1 MTFANIAPSRHFSLY
16 CLIFVVLYFAF
27 EACLVSLASRG
38 AGLDDAELASN
49 LSFWNWGYGGSQPP
63 LYTWIAHGLTQMFG
77 LQLAVFQGLKFSLLA
92 SIFLAVYAGL
102 RFFDVPRGL
111 AACAMLSMFLLPDIS
126 WNSQYTL
133 THSIM
138 GTAGAAWCFASLAG
152 FIKKRSWLWAVL
164 FGLSVAAAIL
174 GKYNGAFFVLALLI
188 AGFVLPQ
195 TRHVL
200 KTRIF
205 ALALPVAVLVMAPA
219 LVFMAMHPASVLQR
233 TAKFKAGQSGNMAL
247 DRLTGLLDFTI
258 AGLSF
263 AALALAVA
271 LVIWL
276 INRNK
281 ESRGKTSDPVKSATR
296 FIGVVL
302 LAGFLLM
309 GISIVAV
316 GATHVRA
323 RWLQPVLFLIP
334 AWLTLLFAGMRWRV
348 AKGFGIAG
356 FIAALLVPPV
366 LLNNVRLNLANRK
379 EPVQNLDYPAL
390 EQDLK
395 RQGPVTTILASR
407 TLMSGNMRL
416 LDPDIK
422 TLTAETPG
430 ALQRLMRPLVVLWE
444 DTLAMPPYL
453 QTIVERAQI
462 SQQQP
467 VHSFALHSR
476 GWGRETDHTIYYI
489 YVP

>member
-1 MTFANIAPSRHFSLY
+1 MSSANAVFSRRFSLY
-16 CLIFVVLYFAF
+16 AIVFVVLYFAF

-63 LYTWIAHGLTQMFG
+63 LYTWIAHGLTQVFG
-77 LQLAVFQGLKFSLLA
+77 LHLAVLQGLKFTLLA

-102 RFFDVPRGL
+102 RLFDVPPGF
-111 AACAMLSMFLLPDIS
+111 AACAMLSLFLSPDIG

-133 THSIM
+133 THSVM
-138 GTAGAAWCFASLAG
+138 GTAGAAWCFASIAG
-152 FIKKRSWLWAVL
+152 FIKKRSWVWAVL

-174 GKYNGAFFVLALLI
+174 GKYNGTFFVLALLV
-188 AGFVLPQ
+188 AGFAVPQ
-195 TRHVL
+195 TRRAL
-200 KTRIF
+200 KTRTF
-205 ALALPVAVLVMAPA
+205 TLALPVAVLAMAPA
-219 LVFMAMHPASVLQR
+219 LVFMAMHPESVLQR
-233 TAKFKAGQSGNMAL
+233 TAKFKVGQSGHVVL
-247 DRLTGLLDFTI
+247 DRLTGLLDFAV

-263 AALALAVA
+263 AALALVVA

-276 INRNK
+276 INRK
-281 ESRGKTSDPVKSATR
+281 GESRGETSERVKSAAH
-296 FIGVVL
+296 FIGMVL
-302 LAGFLLM
+302 LVGFVLM

-334 AWLTLLFAGMRWRV
+334 VWLTLLFAGMRWRI

-366 LLNNVRLNLANRK
+366 LLNNIRLNLVNRK

-390 EQDLK
+390 EQVLK

-416 LDPDIK
+416 LDPNIK

-430 ALQRLMRPLVVLWE
+430 AVQRLARPLVVLWE
-444 DTLAMPPYL
+444 DTPAMPQHL
-453 QTIVERAQI
+453 QMLLERAQI
-462 SQQQP
+462 SQQP

-476 GWGRETDHTIYYI
+476 GWGREANHTIYYI